1 MEETFAEGGRR
12 ELAWGTSFPWMLKV
26 KSLRRRDAADD
37 SPDLPFG
44 PESAVLELIN
54 VGAPLEQ
61 VLAQLCRGVEE
72 RMPGMLC
79 AVLLT
84 DRSGARLRLGAAPNL
99 PAACHE
105 VLEGCAIGADS
116 HPCGVAAHRRELV
129 VVSDLYKD
137 PQWSRYSEL
146 AQRHGMQSCWAAPI
160 VSAKGVL
167 LGVLAAFYHQAHQPS
182 AAELR
187 AAQSASHLARIA
199 MEREIHE
206 KALRDAEEQYRTM
219 VEQAIPAIFR
229 TTPEGV
235 YLSANSACARLCG
248 YESAEELLRSVRD
261 VAKQTYVDPARRA
274 EYQKLIEEQGEVRN
288 FEYEIRRK
296 DGSRIWVSESSRA
309 VRSPDGSTAFYEGS
323 AEDIT
328 ERKRAET
335 ERHAISEIIAGV
347 ASTSNLDELLSL
359 IHQSLR
365 KVLYAENCFIAL
377 HNRETA
383 LFHFPF
389 FVDRFDQPPPPQK
402 LGKTCTEYIFRSG
415 RPMSISQKEF
425 DELAAL
431 GEVELVGTPSPS
443 WLGVPLRTPTETIGV
458 LVVQHYTDENAYSE
472 RDLEFLGSVG
482 GQIALAI
489 QRKQAEEA
497 LRQSERRFRA
507 LIENSADIL
516 LLLNP
521 AGEITYSSPA
531 AARILGYDPEEMIG
545 LNTFDKLRPEE
556 VERVAEHLAETLR
569 NPGEPEFVR
578 AEARAKDGSWHMF
591 EGTMTNCLGVPGVEA
606 IVVNVRDISEQEK
619 ALEAVRVAEGKF
631 RTLVEQLPAITYIAE
646 PGADGR
652 WEYVSPQ
659 IETLMGFSPQEW
671 MALASTWWN
680 RVHPDDRERVAEA
693 EREFERTGKPL
704 RAEYRLIARDGRV
717 LWFRDEAVLLRRPA
731 AGPPLMQGV
740 LHDITDQK
748 RLEEQLRQAQKM
760 EAVGRLAGGV
770 AHDFNN
776 LLMVIQGHT
785 SLLSERLQ
793 EGSSERRSVDQIHK
807 SSERAAALTRQLL
820 AFSRMQVMQPRV
832 LDLNT
837 VVADTGKMLRRVIGE
852 HIELILRYDSGL
864 GRVKADPGQIEQVL
878 LNLVVNARD
887 AMPGGGKVVIETC
900 NLALDEAAARRI
912 SSLKPGS
919 YVVLSVSDT
928 GVGMDPETQSHIFEP
943 FFTTKEQGKG
953 TGLGLATVYGIVQQS
968 GGHITAYSQ
977 PGQGA
982 TFRLYFPRVE
992 EPADR
997 GSGIRPRAKIPK
1009 GTETILLV
1017 EDETEVRELA
1027 REALRRG
1034 GYAVLEARDG
1044 EGALRLAEGYTG
1056 PIHLLLSDVVMP
1068 NLGGPELAAR
1078 LLEMRPQLKV
1088 LYMSGYSEF
1097 ISASH
1102 GEIGPLTYFLQKP
1115 FSLESLGRKV
1125 REILDEISLNADSP
1139 GVPAP

>member
-1 MEETFAEGGRR
+1 MD
-12 ELAWGTSFPWMLKV
+12 
-26 KSLRRRDAADD
+26 SLQKRKAAGE
-37 SPDLPFG
+37 PFDFSSG

-54 VGAPLEQ
+54 VDAPLEQ
-61 VLAQLCRGVEE
+61 VLAELCRAMEV
-72 RMPGMLC
+72 RLPGMLC

-84 DRSGARLRLGAAPNL
+84 DRSGARLRLGAAPSL
-99 PAACHE
+99 PQACHE

-116 HPCGVAAHRRELV
+116 HPCGVAAHRRELLV
-129 VVSDLYKD
+129 ISDLHTD
-137 PQWSRYSEL
+137 PQWGRYREL
-146 AQRHGMQSCWAAPI
+146 SLAHGMRACWAAPI

-167 LGVLAAFYHQAHQPS
+167 LGVLGAFYREAHEPS
-182 AAELR
+182 RGELR
-187 AAQSASHLARIA
+187 TAQSASQLARIA
-199 MEREIHE
+199 MERQIHE
-206 KALRDAEEQYRTM
+206 KALSDAEEQYRTM

-229 TTPEGV
+229 TTPEGA

-248 YESAEELLRSVRD
+248 YPSPEALLESVRD
-261 VAKQTYVDPARRA
+261 VTTDVYADPARRA
-274 EYQKLIEEQGEVRN
+274 EYQKQIEENGEVRN
-288 FEYEIRRK
+288 FEYEIRRR

-309 VRSPDGSTAFYEGS
+309 VRSPDGSIAFYEGS

-328 ERKRAET
+328 ERKRDET

-347 ASTSNLDELLSL
+347 SSTSNLDELLSL

-365 KVLYAENCFIAL
+365 QVLYAENCFIAL
-377 HNRETA
+377 HNRDTA

-389 FVDRFDQPPPPQK
+389 FVDEFDQPPPPQK
-402 LGKTCTEYIFRSG
+402 LGKTCTEYVFRSG

-425 DELAAL
+425 DELAEL
-431 GEVELVGTPSPS
+431 GEVELVGTASPS

-458 LVVQHYTDENAYSE
+458 LVVQHYTDEHAYSQ
-472 RDLEFLGSVG
+472 RDLEFLASVG

-489 QRKQAEEA
+489 ERKQGEDA
-497 LRQSERRFRA
+497 LRESERRFRA
-507 LIENSADIL
+507 L
-516 LLLNP
+516 
-521 AGEITYSSPA
+521 
-531 AARILGYDPEEMIG
+531 
-545 LNTFDKLRPEE
+545 
-556 VERVAEHLAETLR
+556 
-569 NPGEPEFVR
+569 
-578 AEARAKDGSWHMF
+578 
-591 EGTMTNCLGVPGVEA
+591 
-606 IVVNVRDISEQEK
+606 
-619 ALEAVRVAEGKF
+619 
-631 RTLVEQLPAITYIAE
+631 VEQLPGITYIAE
-646 PGADGR
+646 LGPEGR
-652 WEYVSPQ
+652 WDYVSPQ
-659 IETLMGFSPQEW
+659 IETRMGYSPDEW
-671 MALASTWWN
+671 IGLASTWWN
-680 RVHPDDRERVAEA
+680 RVHPDDKERVVEA
-693 EREFERTGKPL
+693 EREFEKSGKPL
-704 RAEYRLIARDGRV
+704 RLEYRMIARDGRV
-717 LWFRDEAVLLRRPA
+717 LWFRDEAVLLRRTSDGPA
-731 AGPPLMQGV
+731 RMQGV
-740 LHDITDQK
+740 LHDITEQK
-748 RLEEQLRQAQKM
+748 RLEDQLRQAQKM

-793 EGSSERRSVDQIHK
+793 EGSAERRSVDQIHK
-807 SSERAAALTRQLL
+807 SSERAASLTRQLL

-852 HIELILRYDSGL
+852 DIELILRYDSGL

-887 AMPGGGKVVIETC
+887 AMPNGGKVVIETC
-900 NLALDEAAARRI
+900 NLLLDETAARRI
-912 SSLKPGS
+912 TSLEPGS

-968 GGHITAYSQ
+968 GGHITVYSQ

-982 TFRLYFPRVE
+982 TFRLYLPRVE

-997 GSGIRPRAKIPK
+997 GSGIRPRPKIPK
-1009 GTETILLV
+1009 GSETILLV
-1017 EDETEVRELA
+1017 EDETEVRELT

-1044 EGALRLAEGYTG
+1044 ESALRLSQNYTG
-1056 PIHLLLSDVVMP
+1056 TIHLLLSDVVMP
-1068 NLGGPELAAR
+1068 NMGGPELAGR

-1097 ISASH
+1097 ISAGH

-1115 FSLESLGRKV
+1115 FSLESLGKKV
-1125 REILDEISLNADSP
+1125 REILDEVSLAADSP
-1139 GVPAP
+1139 GVSLS

>member
-1 MEETFAEGGRR
+1 
-12 ELAWGTSFPWMLKV
+12 ML
-26 KSLRRRDAADD
+26 
-37 SPDLPFG
+37 
-44 PESAVLELIN
+44 
-54 VGAPLEQ
+54 Q
-61 VLAQLCRGVEE
+61 
-72 RMPGMLC
+72 
-79 AVLLT
+79 
-84 DRSGARLRLGAAPNL
+84 
-99 PAACHE
+99 
-105 VLEGCAIGADS
+105 
-116 HPCGVAAHRRELV
+116 
-129 VVSDLYKD
+129 
-137 PQWSRYSEL
+137 
-146 AQRHGMQSCWAAPI
+146 
-160 VSAKGVL
+160 
-167 LGVLAAFYHQAHQPS
+167 
-182 AAELR
+182 
-187 AAQSASHLARIA
+187 
-199 MEREIHE
+199 
-206 KALRDAEEQYRTM
+206 
-219 VEQAIPAIFR
+219 
-229 TTPEGV
+229 
-235 YLSANSACARLCG
+235 
-248 YESAEELLRSVRD
+248 SVRD
-261 VAKQTYVDPARRA
+261 VGKETYVDPARRA
-274 EYQKLIEEQGEVRN
+274 EFQRLIEEQGEVRN
-288 FEYEIRRK
+288 FEFEIRRK
-296 DGSRIWVSESSRA
+296 DGSRAWISESSRA
-309 VRSPDGSTAFYEGS
+309 VRSPDGSIAFYEGS

-335 ERHAISEIIAGV
+335 ERRAISEIIAGV
-347 ASTSNLDELLSL
+347 SSTSNLDELLSL

-377 HNRETA
+377 HNRETT

-389 FVDRFDQPPPPQK
+389 FADQFDQPPPPQK
-402 LGKTCTEYIFRSG
+402 LGKTCTEYVFRSG

-425 DELAAL
+425 DELARL

-458 LVVQHYTDENAYSE
+458 LVVQHYTNENAYSE
-472 RDLEFLGSVG
+472 RDLEFLASVG

-489 QRKQAEEA
+489 ERKQAEDA
-497 LRQSERRFRA
+497 LRESERRFRA
-507 LIENSADIL
+507 LIENSADIVA
-516 LLLNP
+516 LLNP
-521 AGEITYSSPA
+521 AGGITYASPA
-531 AARILGYDPEEMIG
+531 VARILGYDPEEMIG
-545 LNTFDKLRPEE
+545 RNAFDWVRPEQL
-556 VERVAEHLAETLR
+556 ERVAEHLAEALR
-569 NPGEPEFVR
+569 NPGQPEFVQ
-578 AEARAKDGSWHMF
+578 AEARAKDGTWRVF

-606 IVVNVRDISEQEK
+606 IVVNVRDMTEQERAQE
-619 ALEAVRVAEGKF
+619 ALRVAEGKF

-646 PGADGR
+646 PGPEGR

-659 IETLMGFSPQEW
+659 IETLLGFSPEEW

-693 EREFERTGKPL
+693 EREFEHTGKPL
-704 RAEYRLIARDGRV
+704 RQEYRIIARDGRV
-717 LWFRDEAVLLRRPA
+717 LWFRDEAVVLRRQVDA
-731 AGPPLMQGV
+731 SLLMQGV

-785 SLLSERLQ
+785 SLLSERVQ
-793 EGSSERRSVDQIHK
+793 EGSPERRSVDQIQK

-832 LDLNT
+832 LDLNS

-887 AMPGGGKVVIETC
+887 AMPSGGKLLIETC
-900 NLALDEAAARRI
+900 NLSLDEAAARRI

-968 GGHITAYSQ
+968 GGHITVYSQ

-997 GSGIRPRAKIPK
+997 GSGIRPRPKIPK
-1009 GTETILLV
+1009 GSETILLV

-1044 EGALRLAEGYTG
+1044 EGALRLAQNYAG

-1068 NLGGPELAAR
+1068 IMGGPELAAR
-1078 LLEMRPQLKV
+1078 LLELRPQLKV

-1097 ISASH
+1097 ISTGH

-1125 REILDEISLNADSP
+1125 REVLDEVSLDAESP
-1139 GVPAP
+1139 TIPAP

>member
-1 MEETFAEGGRR
+1 MGHFSLRV
-12 ELAWGTSFPWMLKV
+12 LSV
-26 KSLRRRDAADD
+26 DSLRRRDAADEPSD
-37 SPDLPFG
+37 FSFG
-44 PESAVLELIN
+44 PESTVLELIN
-54 VGAPLEQ
+54 VDAPLEQ
-61 VLAQLCRGVEE
+61 VLAQLCRGLES
-72 RMPGMLC
+72 RMPGMLS

-84 DRSGARLRLGAAPNL
+84 DRSGIRLELGAAPNL

-105 VLEGCAIGADS
+105 VLNGCAIGADS
-116 HPCGVAAHRRELV
+116 LPCAVAAHKRELV
-129 VVSDLYKD
+129 VVADFYTD
-137 PQWSRYSEL
+137 PQWSRYKEVAL
-146 AQRHGMQSCWAAPI
+146 AHGMQACWATPI
-160 VSAKGVL
+160 ISGKGVL
-167 LGVLAAFYHQAHQPS
+167 LGALTAFYRQAHEPDGR
-182 AAELR
+182 ELR
-187 AAQSASHLARIA
+187 AAENASQLARIA
-199 MEREIHE
+199 IERKIHE

-219 VEQAIPAIFR
+219 VEQAIPSIFR

-235 YLSANSACARLCG
+235 YLSVNPACARLCG
-248 YESAEELLRSVRD
+248 YESPEAMIGAVHDLARD
-261 VAKQTYVDPARRA
+261 IYVDPARRA
-274 EYQKLIEEQGEVRN
+274 DYQKLMEEHGEVRN
-288 FEYEIRRK
+288 FEFEIRRK
-296 DGSRIWVSESSRA
+296 DGSRIWISESSRV
-309 VRSPDGSTAFYEGS
+309 VRSPDGSIAFYEGS

-335 ERHAISEIIAGV
+335 ERRAISEIIAGV
-347 ASTSNLDELLSL
+347 SSTSNLDELLKL
-359 IHQSLR
+359 IHESLR
-365 KVLYAENCFIAL
+365 TVLYAENCFIAL
-377 HNRETA
+377 HDRNTT

-389 FVDRFDQPPPPQK
+389 FADEFDRPPPPQK
-402 LGKTCTEYIFRSG
+402 LGKTCTEYVFRTG

-458 LVVQHYTDENAYSE
+458 LVVQHYSNENAYSG

-489 QRKQAEEA
+489 ERKQAEDA
-497 LRQSERRFRA
+497 LRENERRFRA
-507 LIENSADIL
+507 LIENSADIVTL
-516 LLLNP
+516 LDP
-521 AGEITYSSPA
+521 AGVITYSSPA
-531 AARILGYDPEEMIG
+531 AARILGYDPETMIG
-545 LNTFDKLRPEE
+545 RNAFDWVRPEH
-556 VERVAEHLAETLR
+556 VERVAEHLAEALR
-569 NPGEPEFVR
+569 NPGQPEFVQT
-578 AEARAKDGSWHMF
+578 EARAKDGSWRAF
-591 EGTMTNCLGVPGVEA
+591 EGTLTNCLGVPGVEA
-606 IVVNVRDISEQEK
+606 IVVNLRDMTEQEK
-619 ALEAVRVAEGKF
+619 AQEALRVAEGRF
-631 RTLVEQLPAITYIAE
+631 RALVEQLPAITYIAE
-646 PGADGR
+646 PGPEGR
-652 WEYVSPQ
+652 WDYVSPQ
-659 IETLMGFSPQEW
+659 IETLLGFSPQEW

-680 RVHPDDRERVAEA
+680 RVHPDDRERVAEN
-693 EREFERTGKPL
+693 EKEFERTGKPL
-704 RAEYRLIARDGRV
+704 RQEYRMIARDGHV
-717 LWFRDEAVLLRRPA
+717 LWFRDEAIQLRRDA
-731 AGPPLMQGV
+731 DRPPLMQGV

-748 RLEEQLRQAQKM
+748 RLEDQLRQAQKM

-785 SLLSERLQ
+785 SLLSERLPD
-793 EGSSERRSVDQIHK
+793 GSAERRSVDQIQK

-832 LDLNT
+832 LDLNG

-887 AMPGGGKVVIETC
+887 AMPSGGKLVIETC
-900 NLALDEAAARRI
+900 NLLIDEAAARRT
-912 SSLKPGS
+912 SSLHPGS

-928 GVGMDPETQSHIFEP
+928 GVGIDPETQSHIFEP

-968 GGHITAYSQ
+968 GGHITVYSQ

-997 GSGIRPRAKIPK
+997 GSGVRPRPKMPK
-1009 GTETILLV
+1009 GSETILLA

-1034 GYAVLEARDG
+1034 GYAVLEAPDG
-1044 EGALRLAEGYTG
+1044 AAALRLAEAFTG
-1056 PIHLLLSDVVMP
+1056 TIHLLLTDVVMP
-1068 NLGGPELAAR
+1068 NLGGPDLAAR
-1078 LLEMRPQLKV
+1078 LLEMRPGLKV

-1097 ISASH
+1097 ISSGH
-1102 GEIGPLTYFLQKP
+1102 GDIGPFTYFLQKP

-1125 REILDEISLNADSP
+1125 REVLDEVSLNTESP
-1139 GVPAP
+1139 RVPAP

>member
-1 MEETFAEGGRR
+1 MEHFSLRV
-12 ELAWGTSFPWMLKV
+12 LSLDP
-26 KSLRRRDAADD
+26 LRRRETADD
-37 SPDLPFG
+37 PSDSAFG
-44 PESAVLELIN
+44 PESSVLELIN
-54 VGAPLEQ
+54 GDAPLDQ
-61 VLAQLCRGVEE
+61 VLAQLCRSVEA

-84 DRSGARLRLGAAPNL
+84 DRSGARLQLGAAPNL

-105 VLEGCAIGADS
+105 VLDGCAIGADS
-116 HPCGVAAHRRELV
+116 LPFAVAAHRRELV
-129 VVSDLYKD
+129 VVADFATD
-137 PQWSRYSEL
+137 PQWSRCKEVAL
-146 AQRHGMQSCWAAPI
+146 AHGMQACWAAPI
-160 VSAKGVL
+160 VSGRGVL
-167 LGVLAAFYHQAHQPS
+167 LGALAAFYRQKHQPGPE
-182 AAELR
+182 ELR
-187 AAQSASHLARIA
+187 AAQGATQLARIA
-199 MEREIHE
+199 IERKIHE

-229 TTPEGV
+229 TTPEGA
-235 YLSANSACARLCG
+235 YLSANPACARLCG
-248 YESAEELLRSVRD
+248 YESSEALIGAVRD
-261 VAKQTYVDPARRA
+261 LAQDIYVDPARRT
-274 EYQKLIEEQGEVRN
+274 EYQKLMEENGEVRN
-288 FEYEIRRK
+288 FECEIRRK
-296 DGSRIWVSESSRA
+296 DGSHIWVSESSRT
-309 VRSPDGSTAFYEGS
+309 VRSPDGSIAFYEGS

-328 ERKRAET
+328 ERKRGET
-335 ERHAISEIIAGV
+335 ERHAISEIISGV
-347 ASTSNLDELLSL
+347 SSTPNLDELLNL
-359 IHQSLR
+359 IHQSLG

-377 HNRETA
+377 YNRDTT

-389 FVDRFDQPPPPQK
+389 FADQFDQPPPPQK
-402 LGKTCTEYIFRSG
+402 LGKSCTQYVFRTG
-415 RPMSISQKEF
+415 RAMSISQREF
-425 DELAAL
+425 DELARL
-431 GEVELVGTPSPS
+431 GEVELVGTQSPS

-458 LVVQHYTDENAYSE
+458 LVVQHYTSDRAYSE
-472 RDLEFLGSVG
+472 RDLEFLASVG

-489 QRKQAEEA
+489 ERKQAEDA
-497 LRQSERRFRA
+497 LRQNERRFRA
-507 LIENSADIL
+507 LIENSADIVTL
-516 LLLNP
+516 VDP
-521 AGEITYSSPA
+521 AGVITYSSPA

-545 LNTFDKLRPEE
+545 LNAFDWIRPEQ
-556 VERVAEHLAETLR
+556 VERVAEHMAAALR
-569 NPGEPEFVR
+569 SPGEPEFVR
-578 AEARAKDGSWHMF
+578 TELRAKGGTWRLF

-606 IVVNVRDISEQEK
+606 IVANLRDMTEQERAQE
-619 ALEAVRVAEGKF
+619 ALREAEGRF

-646 PGADGR
+646 AGAQGR

-659 IETLMGFSPQEW
+659 IETLLGFSPQEW
-671 MALASTWWN
+671 MALANTWWN
-680 RVHPDDRERVAEA
+680 RVHPDDRERVTEN
-693 EREFERTGKPL
+693 EKEFERTGKPL
-704 RAEYRLIARDGRV
+704 RQEYRMFARDGRV
-717 LWFRDEAVLLRRPA
+717 LWFRDEAILLRREPNTPA
-731 AGPPLMQGV
+731 LMQGV
-740 LHDITDQK
+740 LHDITDQR
-748 RLEEQLRQAQKM
+748 RLEDQLRQAQKM

-793 EGSSERRSVDQIHK
+793 EGSAERRSVDQIQK

-832 LDLNT
+832 LDLNG

-852 HIELILRYDSGL
+852 HIDLILRYDSGL

-887 AMPGGGKVVIETC
+887 AMPSGGKVVIETC
-900 NLALDEAAARRI
+900 NLSLDEAAARRI
-912 SSLKPGS
+912 SSLHPGS

-968 GGHITAYSQ
+968 GGHITVYSQ

-997 GSGIRPRAKIPK
+997 GSGIRPRPKMPK
-1009 GTETILLV
+1009 GSETILLV

-1034 GYAVLEARDG
+1034 GYAVLEASDG
-1044 EGALRLAEGYTG
+1044 ANALRVAESFTG
-1056 PIHLLLSDVVMP
+1056 LIHLLLTDVVMP
-1068 NLGGPELAAR
+1068 KLGGPDLAAR
-1078 LLEMRPQLKV
+1078 LLEMRPGLRV

-1097 ISASH
+1097 ISAGH

-1125 REILDEISLNADSP
+1125 RDVLDEVPLSTEAP
-1139 GVPAP
+1139 RVPAP

>member
-1 MEETFAEGGRR
+1 MG
-12 ELAWGTSFPWMLKV
+12 
-26 KSLRRRDAADD
+26 
-37 SPDLPFG
+37 
-44 PESAVLELIN
+44 
-54 VGAPLEQ
+54 
-61 VLAQLCRGVEE
+61 
-72 RMPGMLC
+72 GMLC

-84 DRSGARLRLGAAPNL
+84 DRSGARLRVGAAPSL
-99 PAACHE
+99 PPACHE
-105 VLEGCAIGADS
+105 VLDGCAIGGDS
-116 HPCGVAAHRRELV
+116 LPFAVAAHKRELV
-129 VVSDLYKD
+129 VVSDFQTD
-137 PQWSRYSEL
+137 AQWSGCKEVAL
-146 AQRHGMQSCWAAPI
+146 AHGMQACWAAPI
-160 VSAKGVL
+160 ISGKSVL
-167 LGVLAAFYHQAHQPS
+167 LGTLCAFYRQVHEPGPE
-182 AAELR
+182 ELHI
-187 AAQSASHLARIA
+187 AQNASQLARIA
-199 MEREIHE
+199 IERKIHE
-206 KALRDAEEQYRTM
+206 KALKDAEEQYRTM
-219 VEQAIPAIFR
+219 VEEAIPAIFR
-229 TTPEGV
+229 TTPEGF

-248 YESAEELLRSVRD
+248 YESPEELIRSIRQVG
-261 VAKQTYVDPARRA
+261 KEIYVDAARRA
-274 EYQKLIEEQGEVRN
+274 EFQKLIEEQGEVRN

-296 DGSRIWVSESSRA
+296 DGSRAWISESSRA
-309 VRSPDGSTAFYEGS
+309 VRSPDGSIAFYEGS
-323 AEDIT
+323 AEEIT

-347 ASTSNLDELLSL
+347 SSTSNLDELLSL

-377 HNRETA
+377 HDRNTT

-389 FVDRFDQPPPPQK
+389 FADQFDQPPPPQK
-402 LGKTCTEYIFRSG
+402 LGKTCTEYVFRSG

-425 DELAAL
+425 DELASL

-458 LVVQHYTDENAYSE
+458 LVVQHYTNEHAYRE
-472 RDLEFLGSVG
+472 RDLEFLASVG

-489 QRKQAEEA
+489 QRKQAEDA
-497 LRQSERRFRA
+497 LRQNERRFRA
-507 LIENSADIL
+507 LIENSADAL
-516 LLLNP
+516 VLFDAEGTLS
-521 AGEITYSSPA
+521 YCSPGVT
-531 AARILGYDPEEMIG
+531 RILGFPPDELLG
-545 LNTFDKLRPEE
+545 RKAL
-556 VERVAEHLAETLR
+556 
-569 NPGEPEFVR
+569 EFVR
-578 AEARAKDGSWHMF
+578 QEERAYVTRLIEETAGRPGHPVGGSCRLLTRSGGYKLV
-591 EGTMTNCLGVPGVEA
+591 EGVITNFLEDPA
-606 IVVNVRDISEQEK
+606 IGAVVVNYRDITEQQKASEELQ
-619 ALEAVRVAEGKF
+619 AAEGKF
-631 RTLVEQLPAITYIAE
+631 RTLVEQLPAITYIAQ
-646 PGADGR
+646 PGPEGR

-659 IETLMGFSPQEW
+659 IETLLGFSPQEW

-704 RAEYRLIARDGRV
+704 RQEYRMFARDGRV
-717 LWFRDEAVLLRRPA
+717 LWFRDEAVLLRRQA
-731 AGPPLMQGV
+731 DGPPFMQGV

-748 RLEEQLRQAQKM
+748 RLEDQLRQAQKM

-793 EGSSERRSVDQIHK
+793 EGSAERRSVDQIHK

-887 AMPGGGKVVIETC
+887 AMPSGGKVVIETC
-900 NLALDEAAARRI
+900 NLSLDEAAAQRI

-968 GGHITAYSQ
+968 GGHITVYSQ

-997 GSGIRPRAKIPK
+997 GSGIRPRPKIPK
-1009 GTETILLV
+1009 GSETILLV

-1044 EGALRLAEGYTG
+1044 EGALRLAQGYTG
-1056 PIHLLLSDVVMP
+1056 QIHLLLSDVVMP
-1068 NLGGPELAAR
+1068 NMGGPELAAR
-1078 LLEMRPQLKV
+1078 LLELRPQLKV

-1097 ISASH
+1097 ISAGH

-1125 REILDEISLNADSP
+1125 REVLDEVPLNAESP
-1139 GVPAP
+1139 RVSAP

>member
-1 MEETFAEGGRR
+1 
-12 ELAWGTSFPWMLKV
+12 LA
-26 KSLRRRDAADD
+26 
-37 SPDLPFG
+37 
-44 PESAVLELIN
+44 
-54 VGAPLEQ
+54 
-61 VLAQLCRGVEE
+61 
-72 RMPGMLC
+72 
-79 AVLLT
+79 
-84 DRSGARLRLGAAPNL
+84 AAPSL

-105 VLEGCAIGADS
+105 VLNGCAIGSDS
-116 HPCGVAAHRRELV
+116 LPCAVAAHKRELV
-129 VVSDLYKD
+129 VVADFASD
-137 PQWSRYSEL
+137 PEWSRYKEV
-146 AQRHGMQSCWAAPI
+146 AREHGMQACWATPI
-160 VSAKGVL
+160 VSGKGVL
-167 LGVLAAFYHQAHQPS
+167 LGSLAAFYRVAHTPDVR
-182 AAELR
+182 ELR
-187 AAQSASHLARIA
+187 RAENASQLARIA
-199 MEREIHE
+199 IERKVHE
-206 KALRDAEEQYRTM
+206 KALRDGEEQYRHM

-229 TTPEGV
+229 TTPEGA
-235 YLSANSACARLCG
+235 YLSANPACARLSG
-248 YESAEELLRSVRD
+248 YESVEAMLAAVNDIGKQLYVNPERREEFKR
-261 VAKQTYVDPARRA
+261 
-274 EYQKLIEEQGEVRN
+274 LIEEQGEVRN
-288 FEYEIRRK
+288 FEYEIYRK
-296 DGSRIWVSESSRA
+296 DGKRIWLSDTSRA
-309 VRSPDGSTAFYEGS
+309 VRSPDGSIAFYEGS

-347 ASTSNLDELLSL
+347 SSTSNLDELLRL

-377 HNRETA
+377 HNRETT

-389 FVDRFDQPPPPQK
+389 FADQFDQPPPPQK
-402 LGKTCTEYIFRSG
+402 LGKSCTEYVFRTG

-425 DELAAL
+425 DELASL

-458 LVVQHYTDENAYSE
+458 LVVQHYTNENAYSE

-489 QRKQAEEA
+489 ERKQAEDA

-507 LIENSADIL
+507 LIENSADIVTL
-516 LLLNP
+516 LSP
-521 AGEITYSSPA
+521 AGVISYSSPA
-531 AARILGYDPEEMIG
+531 AARILGYDPEGMTG
-545 LNTFDKLRPEE
+545 RSAFDLVRPEH
-556 VERVAEHLAETLR
+556 VERVAEKLSEAMR
-569 NPGEPEFVR
+569 KPGQPVFVQ
-578 AEARAKDGSWHMF
+578 AEARAKDGSWRIF
-591 EGTMTNCLGVPGVEA
+591 DGTLTNCLGVPGVEA
-606 IVVNVRDISEQEK
+606 VVVNVRDITQQEHAQE
-619 ALEAVRVAEGKF
+619 ALQIAEGRF

-646 PGADGR
+646 PGPEGR
-652 WEYVSPQ
+652 WDYVSPQ
-659 IETLMGFSPQEW
+659 IETLLGFSPQEW
-671 MALASTWWN
+671 MSMANTWWS
-680 RVHPDDRERVAEA
+680 RVHPDDRERVAEN
-693 EREFERTGKPL
+693 EREFEKNGKPL
-704 RAEYRLIARDGRV
+704 RQEYRMLARDGRV
-717 LWFRDEAVLLRRPA
+717 LWFRDEAILLRRE
-731 AGPPLMQGV
+731 AGKPPLMQGV

-748 RLEEQLRQAQKM
+748 RLEDQLRQAQKM

-785 SLLSERLQ
+785 SLLGERLPD
-793 EGSSERRSVDQIHK
+793 GSGERRSVDQIQK
-807 SSERAAALTRQLL
+807 SAERAATLTRQLL

-832 LDLNT
+832 LDLNG

-887 AMPGGGKVVIETC
+887 AMPSGGKLVIETC
-900 NLALDEAAARRI
+900 NLMIDEAAARRT
-912 SSLKPGS
+912 SSLQPGS

-968 GGHITAYSQ
+968 GGHITVYSQ

-997 GSGIRPRAKIPK
+997 GSGIRPRPKMPK
-1009 GTETILLV
+1009 GSETILLA

-1034 GYAVLEARDG
+1034 GYAVIEAADG
-1044 EGALRLAEGYTG
+1044 AAALRVAESFTG
-1056 PIHLLLSDVVMP
+1056 TIHLLLTDVVMP
-1068 NLGGPELAAR
+1068 NLGGPDLAVR
-1078 LLEMRPQLKV
+1078 LQEMRPGLKV
-1088 LYMSGYSEF
+1088 IYMSGYSEF
-1097 ISASH
+1097 MATGQ

-1125 REILDEISLNADSP
+1125 REVLDEVSMGSESP
-1139 GVPAP
+1139 RVPIP